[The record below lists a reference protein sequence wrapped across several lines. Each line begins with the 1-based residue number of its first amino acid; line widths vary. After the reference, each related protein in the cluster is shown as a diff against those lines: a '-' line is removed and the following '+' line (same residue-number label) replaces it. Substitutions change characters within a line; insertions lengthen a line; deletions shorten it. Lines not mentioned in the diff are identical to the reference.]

1 MSTFFPKNQNILL
14 NIVHLLKAVVWELS
28 WRFLSFV
35 FSFCKIET
43 YCYWKCKFTDSA
55 SRTRL
60 LDCSKLV
67 KNYKKHNNDIIC
79 WHDAVVSF
87 FLTVLFASLVRF
99 SYWSKFHVNIIT
111 GSGVMTSFFYNR
123 LTINSKIGNTPV
135 QVFRNIWRLGQV
147 RDIKFDANVFNEM
160 FLNDTKCQGLQLLP
174 FLS

>member
-1 MSTFFPKNQNILL
+1 MTP
-14 NIVHLLKAVVWELS
+14 LS
-28 WRFLSFV
+28 V
-35 FSFCKIET
+35 
-43 YCYWKCKFTDSA
+43 
-55 SRTRL
+55 
-60 LDCSKLV
+60 
-67 KNYKKHNNDIIC
+67 
-79 WHDAVVSF
+79 F

-99 SYWSKFHVNIIT
+99 SYWSKFHVHIIT